1 VATDASKETS
11 SLFGDVDL
19 LDEEAKTENKPEP
32 KKESPKGDGSDGG
45 SSSAGSD
52 SDSSSDS
59 SDSDGSDS
67 DSDLSEGSSSGSNES
82 TSSSSAGGGKTD
94 VTPKHRN
101 FMTPLKRAVKS
112 PGGKNSERKMP
123 VSTSVPPPSTFK
135 HTKRFALKNPMV
147 PRRGGGGKHQRLATD
162 EGEAED
168 KERHSNDLGREFKVH
183 DPANFPLEQ
192 FTDAEY
198 GRSGSP
204 PENYSYASADPN
216 NFDYEPRPLMKMD
229 AVDNRAH
236 DEKWQGKIIAYG
248 FCCTIIVC
256 LFIMIASIVA
266 YNSHMNVRPAPKNLA
281 EVCSLQSIGTS
292 KGYKRCKKSCKE
304 AACCMASHGSSCFL
318 EQQEVCMEY
327 SPCATI
333 HTNYDDST
341 SDFNLVV
348 PPAPLDLEKI
358 CADSNVAIQTG
369 FLDCQAACNPGL
381 CCLPTTVSDP
391 TDNVPDIKACW
402 ATHEDVCQH
411 YTPCKALEGVAENH
425 GSPVDLANLK
435 CSVHNL
441 KFAEGVE
448 DCGNI
453 CQTRSCCFADS
464 KKMNCREDN
473 EVWCNEF
480 AACEHLLTAPD
491 FGSGTTDTSTS
502 ESDNVS
508 TGGSAPTSMQE
519 TCTDIASLDDT
530 TQYTCTQICQPATC
544 CFYNDADCEKHIDCQ
559 FYSFCENVTNF
570 LGGGGGSGPNI
581 DHHSSS
587 PSDVQIA
594 CNDISTPSGLDQC
607 YFHCSDY
614 RCCFK
619 DDFDP
624 ISCHA
629 RGICNQY
636 DPCEKLEGINDTH
649 SKSTIDDLCSVPNLL
664 IGGGF
669 DQCENVCAGKL
680 CCFDESPG
688 GCSTRPNCVDYEA
701 CSILM
706 GSFLLGKDASG
717 GAIFDV
723 NQICSTESIGDP
735 EIEEMCETVCEKH
748 SCCLN
753 SSCSDGT
760 DCSKFTACNNLPSN
774 KPPGSY
780 PIPTVN
786 MAATCN
792 IHLMNGQ
799 GDPFYEQNCV
809 NLCQP
814 AECCRDDTCRQV
826 NDFCE
831 HYTAC
836 YAVWDG
842 DDSSNLSEACVDES
856 AIGKAACLKACE
868 NWECCWAENNCF
880 AANNAKCIEAVEYC
894 LSDTL
899 S

>member
-1 VATDASKETS
+1 MIKIGVATDASKETS

-318 EQQEVCMEY
+318 EQQEVCMEV
-327 SPCATI
+327 CTL
-333 HTNYDDST
+333 
-341 SDFNLVV
+341 NL
-348 PPAPLDLEKI
+348 
-358 CADSNVAIQTG
+358 TYY
-369 FLDCQAACNPGL
+369 NPVLARWEGL
-381 CCLPTTVSDP
+381 S
-391 TDNVPDIKACW
+391 
-402 ATHEDVCQH
+402 
-411 YTPCKALEGVAENH
+411 
-425 GSPVDLANLK
+425 
-435 CSVHNL
+435 
-441 KFAEGVE
+441 
-448 DCGNI
+448 
-453 CQTRSCCFADS
+453 
-464 KKMNCREDN
+464 
-473 EVWCNEF
+473 
-480 AACEHLLTAPD
+480 
-491 FGSGTTDTSTS
+491 
-502 ESDNVS
+502 
-508 TGGSAPTSMQE
+508 
-519 TCTDIASLDDT
+519 
-530 TQYTCTQICQPATC
+530 
-544 CFYNDADCEKHIDCQ
+544 
-559 FYSFCENVTNF
+559 
-570 LGGGGGSGPNI
+570 
-581 DHHSSS
+581 
-587 PSDVQIA
+587 
-594 CNDISTPSGLDQC
+594 
-607 YFHCSDY
+607 
-614 RCCFK
+614 
-619 DDFDP
+619 
-624 ISCHA
+624 
-629 RGICNQY
+629 
-636 DPCEKLEGINDTH
+636 
-649 SKSTIDDLCSVPNLL
+649 DDL
-664 IGGGF
+664 F
-669 DQCENVCAGKL
+669 HY
-680 CCFDESPG
+680 
-688 GCSTRPNCVDYEA
+688 STRHVQLFIQITTIVQA
-701 CSILM
+701 ISIWLSHQHHLILRKYVQTQM
-706 GSFLLGKDASG
+706 SRLKRDSWIAKQHVILAFAVFLLPCLIQLIMCLISKHVGQPMKM
-717 GAIFDV
+717 FV
-723 NQICSTESIGDP
+723 SI
-735 EIEEMCETVCEKH
+735 I
-748 SCCLN
+748 
-753 SSCSDGT
+753 
-760 DCSKFTACNNLPSN
+760 LPARHW
-774 KPPGSY
+774 KG
-780 PIPTVN
+780 
-786 MAATCN
+786 
-792 IHLMNGQ
+792 
-799 GDPFYEQNCV
+799 
-809 NLCQP
+809 
-814 AECCRDDTCRQV
+814 
-826 NDFCE
+826 
-831 HYTAC
+831 
-836 YAVWDG
+836 W
-842 DDSSNLSEACVDES
+842 
-856 AIGKAACLKACE
+856 LKIME
-868 NWECCWAENNCF
+868 VRW
-880 AANNAKCIEAVEYC
+880 I
-894 LSDTL
+894 LRT
-899 S
+899 